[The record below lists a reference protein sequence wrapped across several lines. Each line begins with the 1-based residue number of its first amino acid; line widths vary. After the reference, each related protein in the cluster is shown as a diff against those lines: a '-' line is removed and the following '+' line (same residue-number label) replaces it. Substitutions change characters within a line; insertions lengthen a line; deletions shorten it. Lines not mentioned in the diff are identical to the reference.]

1 MDKVDDILVQ
11 KDNENN
17 ANYLCCD
24 LKSFYASVECAE
36 RNLDPFTTNLV
47 VADPD
52 RSKGTLCLAITPA
65 MKALGV
71 KNRCRIYEIPP
82 NIDYIVAPPRMQL
95 YIDYSARIYEIYLKY
110 FSKDD
115 IHVYSID
122 ESFVDCTPYKELYG
136 MTAKEIGI
144 RLINDIYETTG
155 ITATL
160 GVGSN
165 LYLAKVALD
174 ISAKHAKDHIGIL
187 TEETFRQKL
196 WHHKE
201 MTDFWRIGPG
211 IEKRLKS
218 FGITDMADITQM
230 NEDQLYKMFGVDA
243 ELIIDHAWGIETT
256 TMQDIKQYKPKDSSL
271 SSTQV
276 LLRDYEYEEAK
287 LIVKEMLELLCLDLV
302 DKNLITDSVSLYV
315 GYSHSTEFPV
325 QGSKGSISLM
335 TPTSSPISIR
345 PQLVELYERIVY
357 PNVPIRHIGIS
368 FNRLIDE
375 TIQQYDL
382 FTAPEQLE
390 KERDVQKAMIEIKSR
405 FGKNAVLKGMNLL
418 DAGTTRER
426 NVQIGGHKA

>member
-11 KDNENN
+11 KEFEDK
-17 ANYLCCD
+17 ANFICCD

-122 ESFVDCTPYKELYG
+122 ESFVDCTPYKDLYG
-136 MTAKEIGI
+136 MTAKEMGI

-174 ISAKHAKDHIGIL
+174 ITAKHAKDHVGIL

-196 WHHKE
+196 WHHKGL
-201 MTDFWRIGPG
+201 TDFWRIGPG

-230 NEDQLYKMFGVDA
+230 NEDQLYK
-243 ELIIDHAWGIETT
+243 
-256 TMQDIKQYKPKDSSL
+256 
-271 SSTQV
+271 
-276 LLRDYEYEEAK
+276 
-287 LIVKEMLELLCLDLV
+287 
-302 DKNLITDSVSLYV
+302 
-315 GYSHSTEFPV
+315 
-325 QGSKGSISLM
+325 
-335 TPTSSPISIR
+335 
-345 PQLVELYERIVY
+345 
-357 PNVPIRHIGIS
+357 IG
-368 FNRLIDE
+368 R
-375 TIQQYDL
+375 
-382 FTAPEQLE
+382 AH
-390 KERDVQKAMIEIKSR
+390 V
-405 FGKNAVLKGMNLL
+405 
-418 DAGTTRER
+418 
-426 NVQIGGHKA
+426 